1 MSTSA
6 TTISTGTAG
15 GVPVVRT
22 VGLWKVYGQ
31 GETKVVALDDVSLD
45 LAAGEFT
52 AIMGPSGSGKST
64 LLHCSAALDSA
75 TAGQVFLGDVELSGL
90 KDKALTQLRRD
101 RIGFIFQSL
110 NLVPTLSARENI
122 LLPLAIAGRKPEPQ
136 WYDVVIQTV
145 GLGDRLDHRPTELS
159 GGQQQRV
166 ACARALLSRPQVI
179 FADEPTGNLDSVS
192 GLDVLEFLRR
202 SVDEFGQ
209 TIVMV
214 THDPVAASHTDR
226 VVFLADGR
234 IVDELRQPTSDLV
247 LEQMKR
253 LDRRIVQQGS

>member
-1 MSTSA
+1 MSTPS
-6 TTISTGTAG
+6 TTSSTGQATELPA
-15 GVPVVRT
+15 VRT
-22 VGLWKVYGQ
+22 VGLSKVYGH
-31 GETKVVALDDVSLD
+31 GEARVVALDDVSID

-64 LLHCSAALDSA
+64 LLHCAAALDSA
-75 TAGQVFLGDVELSGL
+75 SAGQVFLGDTELTGL

-101 RIGFIFQSL
+101 KIGFIFQSL

-122 LLPLAIAGRKPEPQ
+122 LLPLAIAGRRPDQE
-136 WYDVVIQTV
+136 WYDVVIDTV
-145 GLGDRLDHRPTELS
+145 GLRDRLSHRPKELS

-179 FADEPTGNLDSVS
+179 FADEPTGNLDSMS
-192 GLDVLEFLRR
+192 GLEVLKFLRR

-234 IVDELRQPTSDLV
+234 IVDELRRPTSDLV
-247 LEQMKR
+247 LERMKQ
-253 LDRRIVQQGS
+253 LDRRLLEQGA